1 MKLQILSDLHLETE
15 VFDPEPAAGAELL
28 VLAGDID
35 STWAGLQ
42 RFAGWPV
49 PMLMVAGNHEFDGR
63 NLHQAWE
70 PLREACARAGIR
82 LLQREE
88 AVMSDASGRS
98 VRFLG
103 ATRWSDFDLF
113 GARRPSSA
121 FFSFLGS
128 STCTRTPV
136 RHPSR

>member
-15 VFDPEPAAGAELL
+15 AFDPEPAAGAELL

-63 NLHQAWE
+63 DLHQAWS
-70 PLREACARAGIR
+70 RCARPAGGP
-82 LLQREE
+82 
-88 AVMSDASGRS
+88 VSGS
-98 VRFLG
+98 C
-103 ATRWSDFDLF
+103 S
-113 GARRPSSA
+113 ARKP
-121 FFSFLGS
+121 
-128 STCTRTPV
+128 
-136 RHPSR
+136 